1 MRTQRSQGLFVLE
14 IRMSSLESSLATSS
28 FPNITV
34 ASVQMEPR
42 IGHKE
47 DNVARSIAFIDR
59 AAAEGAAL
67 VVLPELV
74 NTGYVFASRA
84 EAFALAETSP
94 DGPTTLAWIE
104 AARRNQIYI
113 VAGIAE
119 REGERLYNSA
129 VVIGP
134 DGWLGVYRK
143 LHLWGDEHLFFE
155 AGDKGLPLFH
165 TQWGRLGVAI
175 CYDGWFPEV
184 YRLLAM
190 QGADVVAIPTNW
202 VPMPGQPANRE
213 AMATSL
219 AMANAHSNALNI
231 VCANRIG
238 TERGQPFIG
247 QSLIIGA
254 QGWPL
259 AGPASEDSEQV
270 LYASINLKQTRQA
283 RHLTA
288 FNHVLRDRRDDLY
301 DPMLGT
307 GWPLPRH

>member
-1 MRTQRSQGLFVLE
+1 
-14 IRMSSLESSLATSS
+14 MSSLESSLATSS
-28 FPNITV
+28 FPHIVV
-34 ASVQMEPR
+34 ASVQMEPH
-42 IGHKE
+42 IGRKD
-47 DNVARSIAFIDR
+47 DNVARSIAFIER

-74 NTGYVFASRA
+74 NSGYVFASRA
-84 EAFALAETSP
+84 EAFALAETVP
-94 DGPTTLAWIE
+94 DGPSTHAWMD
-104 AARRNQIYI
+104 AARRHRIYI

-119 REGERLYNSA
+119 RDGDRLYNSA
-129 VVIGP
+129 VVVGP

-190 QGADVVAIPTNW
+190 QGADVVAMPTNW
-202 VPMPGQPANRE
+202 VPMPGQPADRH
-213 AMATSL
+213 AMAISL
-219 AMANAHSNALNI
+219 AMASAHSNALTI

-238 TERGQPFIG
+238 TERGQAFIG
-247 QSLIIGA
+247 QSAIIGA

-259 AGPASEDSEQV
+259 AGPAPEDAEQLLFARV
-270 LYASINLKQTRQA
+270 NLKESRQA
-283 RHLTA
+283 RHLNP